1 MKESERGKGI
11 SRYILLHRAWFIV
24 VTIRFTVVVFVRI
37 VSLPPYTEQH
47 GTTRSKNRLNMSFG
61 CRTNRRHL
69 RSRLFLQY
77 FLNST
82 RHNAF

>member
-47 GTTRSKNRLNMSFG
+47 GAKTGSICRLG
-61 CRTNRRHL
+61 VERTGVI
-69 RSRLFLQY
+69 
-77 FLNST
+77 
-82 RHNAF
+82 